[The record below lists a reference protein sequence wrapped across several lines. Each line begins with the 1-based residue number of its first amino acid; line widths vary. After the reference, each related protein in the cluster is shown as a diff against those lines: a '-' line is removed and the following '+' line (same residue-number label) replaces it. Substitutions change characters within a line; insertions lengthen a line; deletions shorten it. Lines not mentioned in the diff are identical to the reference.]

1 MGSQSL
7 PCEIELPDQVQEQ
20 EWDVC
25 VLLLEEQTQIQNC
38 FLENER
44 NQNFYTLQIQQL
56 ALPSKHQRLRFGNKT
71 LPKLR
76 ALNNKEHF

>member
-25 VLLLEEQTQIQNC
+25 VLLPGVQVQIQNC
-38 FLENER
+38 FLRNEG
-44 NQNFYTLQIQQL
+44 NQNF
-56 ALPSKHQRLRFGNKT
+56 
-71 LPKLR
+71 
-76 ALNNKEHF
+76 